1 MSFIYLTRSKRNPH
15 HTNTH
20 TNLSFLLLSETKLS
34 HSDKIVIGG
43 TPAMATMEVLSSFIQ
58 SWTVYASEESH
69 TSVALWQ

>member
-1 MSFIYLTRSKRNPH
+1 MTLARHVNMIFIYLTRSKRNPH
-15 HTNTH
+15 HTNTR

-58 SWTVYASEESH
+58 S
-69 TSVALWQ
+69 